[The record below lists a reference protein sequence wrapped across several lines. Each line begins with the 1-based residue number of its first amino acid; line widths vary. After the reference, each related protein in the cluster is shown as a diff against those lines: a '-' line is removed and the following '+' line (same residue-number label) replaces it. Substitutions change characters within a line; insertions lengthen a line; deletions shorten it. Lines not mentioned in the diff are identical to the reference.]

1 MAARSERTR
10 YAPAERARPEVVDRQ
25 ARLFQRTKL
34 LGQLSDS
41 IPNVLLIL
49 NRERQIVHSN
59 QRLLELAGLSSWEDV
74 QGRRPGEALNC
85 VHASETRGGC
95 GTTEF
100 CRTCGAVKAILESQR
115 GRQSVKECRI
125 LTRSQDAL
133 ELLVWATPHEQAGE
147 LFTIFAAADMSHQ
160 KRRQTLERVFFHD
173 VLNTAGSV
181 FGYSELL
188 VDEDDLEDVA
198 EISEVIYR
206 SSKRLIEE
214 IQAQRELRSA
224 ERGELELSPVEVSSL
239 SLVHEVTETYSGH
252 QVARDREIHVDG
264 GSGDT
269 TLVTDPVL
277 ARRVLGNM
285 LKNALEA
292 TPPGGVVTLSCVA
305 KPASVLFLVHNP
317 SFMPRDVQLQVFQR
331 SFSTKGA
338 GRGIGTYSIKLF
350 GEKYL
355 GGSVWFRSERN
366 QGTTFCVELKTSGVT
381 P

>member
-1 MAARSERTR
+1 MVARAETKF
-10 YAPAERARPEVVDRQ
+10 APAERAEPEVVFRQ
-25 ARLFQRTKL
+25 AKLFEDQKIVRRF
-34 LGQLSDS
+34 SDA
-41 IPNVLLIL
+41 IPSGLLIL
-49 NRERQIVHSN
+49 NRERQIVFSN
-59 QRLLELAGLSSWEDV
+59 QWFLDLVGNGGWADV
-74 QGRRPGEALNC
+74 LGKRPGEALDC
-85 VHASETRGGC
+85 VNASKTQGGC

-125 LTRSQDAL
+125 LTRSKDAL
-133 ELLVWATPHEQAGE
+133 DLLVWATPHEQAGE
-147 LFTIFAAADMSHQ
+147 PFTIFAAADLSHE
-160 KRRQTLERVFFHD
+160 KRRRALERVFFHD

-181 FGYSELL
+181 YGYSELL
-188 VDEDDLEDVA
+188 VEEDDLEDVA

-224 ERGELELSPVEVSSL
+224 ERGELELSLAKVSSV
-239 SLVHEVTETYSGH
+239 SLLREVAETYSGH
-252 QVARDREIHVDG
+252 QVARGREIHVDG
-264 GSGDT
+264 GAEET

-292 TPPGGVVTLSCVA
+292 TPAGGVVTLSCVA
-305 KPASVLFLVHNP
+305 KPTSVEFSVHNP
-317 SFMPRDVQLQVFQR
+317 SFMPRSVQLQVFQR

-338 GRGIGTYSIKLF
+338 GRGLGTYSIKVF

-355 GGSVWFRSERN
+355 GGAVWFRSDQNE
-366 QGTTFCVELKTSGVT
+366 GTTFFVELPENPEVSL
-381 P
+381 